1 MREKHRISESVVT
14 FAADPDEKLTNDLLT
29 HSKGLYAL
37 CNDYLEQKR
46 QGNLGKT
53 AQYWLTYLDLMCM
66 QHVIHTAVREIYFEA

>member
-14 FAADPDEKLTNDLLT
+14 FAADPDEKLTNDRLT

-37 CNDYLEQKR
+37 CNDYLEQIR

-53 AQYWLTYLDLMCM
+53 AQYWLNYLDLMC
-66 QHVIHTAVREIYFEA
+66 I